1 MTLEG
6 SKRKLL
12 FVAVLGAVL
21 IQLSPVWLLKEQIR
35 NGSSDFSAFYSAGRI
50 VSAGH
55 GGQLYDLGVQREA
68 QRIFSEKFGRPPLL
82 PFNHPP
88 FEALIFAPLS
98 LLPYGMAFVVW
109 MSCNI
114 AMSIGAIFLVRPYLQ
129 SLQNSFDLALIATSF
144 FAPLLVAISQGQDSI
159 ILLFLFALCLVSLLR
174 GREGLAGC
182 TLALA
187 MFKPQLA
194 LPAML
199 MFTLAHERW
208 RRLLAGFFSTC
219 IALSLVSVGVVGWR
233 ALYQLPCGSGSI
245 RSGKSGSH
253 QSGRHAEFAG
263 PVPCNSWGSESGP
276 ILYLCIAAFSAALM
290 GMAIAAWRSGSGARD
305 SLLLNFAL
313 VVTATVLVAFHGN
326 LHDSTL
332 LILPILISA
341 DWVMRE
347 RVDTVNRGV
356 LAASVAALFVLP
368 MFWQNR
374 QLLCCA
380 TLVLFVAIWSELH
393 RSRAGGQQRLS
404 AAAPTCG

>member
-199 MFTLAHERW
+199 MLTLAHERW

-233 ALYQLPCGSGSI
+233 AFINYPAVLV
-245 RSGKSGSH
+245 
-253 QSGRHAEFAG
+253 QSVPENPGVINPGDMPNLRGLFHAILG
-263 PVPCNSWGSESGP
+263 QRIPGP

>member
-1 MTLEG
+1 MAAEG
-6 SKRKLL
+6 
-12 FVAVLGAVL
+12 AN
-21 IQLSPVWLLKEQIR
+21 QEQA
-35 NGSSDFSAFYSAGRI
+35 SSDFSAFYSAGRI

-199 MFTLAHERW
+199 MLTLAHERW

-233 ALYQLPCGSGSI
+233 AFINYPAVLVQSVPENPGVINPGDMPNCGACSM
-245 RSGKSGSH
+245 
-253 QSGRHAEFAG
+253 QF
-263 PVPCNSWGSESGP
+263 WGSEYQANLVSVYRG
-276 ILYLCIAAFSAALM
+276 IF
-290 GMAIAAWRSGSGARD
+290 RSSYGHGHRGLAERLWGQRFTPTEFCTGGDGD
-305 SLLLNFAL
+305 SPCRF
-313 VVTATVLVAFHGN
+313 
-326 LHDSTL
+326 
-332 LILPILISA
+332 P
-341 DWVMRE
+341 R
-347 RVDTVNRGV
+347 
-356 LAASVAALFVLP
+356 
-368 MFWQNR
+368 
-374 QLLCCA
+374 
-380 TLVLFVAIWSELH
+380 
-393 RSRAGGQQRLS
+393 
-404 AAAPTCG
+404 